1 MGVEIADLAIF
12 GNVLMGL
19 WSGLVMR
26 TVVAAMGNFLLKFA
40 TTVLMFVVVVNVYS
54 IPLPK
59 KKSKNEKV

>member
-1 MGVEIADLAIF
+1 
-12 GNVLMGL
+12 MGL

-26 TVVAAMGNFLLKFA
+26 TVVAAMGNFLLEFA

>member
-1 MGVEIADLAIF
+1 VGVEITDLAIF

-26 TVVAAMGNFLLKFA
+26 TVVADMGNFLLKFA